1 MILVTGC
8 NPLGCRLT
16 DAMSAELAKGAC
28 DRNCPEIPR
37 GWLSYDAMSPESISR
52 LVEEQHPAAL
62 VLADEID
69 SLTYCDQH
77 PRDAMEFNTRA
88 VRFFAEAAKKSGARL
103 VYRSTAFVFD
113 GRKPGG
119 LYTETD
125 KVNPI
130 NVYGETKLMGEV
142 HADKVPD
149 FLIVRIGE
157 LYGAYPDNFASH
169 VRQQL
174 KCGEKVELARDM
186 FFSPIT
192 VDDAVSAIRTLTV
205 NKMMGFYN
213 VAGPERISHYDFGR
227 RIAAA
232 FGLSDDLLLPMSA
245 GELGLT
251 VRMPL
256 DTSLDISKLSMLTK
270 VRGIDEGLAAM
281 TAAEGKK

>member
-8 NPLGCRLT
+8 NPLGCRLA
-16 DAMSAELAKGAC
+16 DAMSTELAKGAC

-37 GWLSYDAMSPESISR
+37 GWQTYDPMSQESIAR
-52 LVEEQHPAAL
+52 LVEEQRPSAMILTA
-62 VLADEID
+62 EIENIA
-69 SLTYCDQH
+69 YCEQH

-88 VRFFAEAAKKSGARL
+88 VRFFSEAAIKAHTRL

-142 HADKVPD
+142 HSDKAPE
-149 FLIVRIGE
+149 FLIVRMGE
-157 LYGAYPDNFASH
+157 LYGGYEDNIVSYLCE
-169 VRQQL
+169 QL
-174 KCGEKVELARDM
+174 TCGEKVELARDM
-186 FFSPIT
+186 FYSPVYIE
-192 VDDAVSAIRTLTV
+192 DAVNAIRTLTM
-205 NKMMGFYN
+205 NKMMGFYH

-232 FGLSDDLLLPMSA
+232 FGLSEDLIVPVNSD
-245 GELGLT
+245 ELGLT

-256 DTSLDISKLSMLTK
+256 DTSLDISKLSTLMK
-270 VRGIDEGLAAM
+270 VRSIDDGLAAM
-281 TAAEGKK
+281 KSAVKE

>member
-8 NPLGCRLT
+8 NPLGCRLA
-16 DAMSAELAKGAC
+16 DAMSTELAKGAC
-28 DRNCPEIPR
+28 DRNCPELPR
-37 GWLSYDAMSPESISR
+37 GWLTYDAMSEENIAR
-52 LVEEQHPAAL
+52 LVEEQHSSTI
-62 VLADEID
+62 VLTEEID
-69 SLTYCDQH
+69 SLTYCEQH
-77 PRDAMEFNTRA
+77 PRDAMEFNTRT
-88 VRFFAEAAKKSGARL
+88 VRFFAEKAKKSGARI

-130 NVYGETKLMGEV
+130 NIYGETKLMGEV
-142 HADKVPD
+142 HVDKVPE

-157 LYGAYPDNFASH
+157 LYGGYEDNFAGY

-186 FFSPIT
+186 YFSPIYI
-192 VDDAVSAIRTLTV
+192 DDAVNAIRTLTA
-205 NKMMGFYN
+205 NKMAGFYN
-213 VAGPERISHYDFGR
+213 VAGPERFSHYDFGR

-232 FGLSDDLLLPMSA
+232 FGLSEDLIAPVSS

-251 VRMPL
+251 VPMPA
-256 DTSLDISKLSMLTK
+256 DTSLDISKLSALTK
-270 VRGIDEGLAAM
+270 VRGIDDGLASMKSA
-281 TAAEGKK
+281 TK